1 MMRDFTITQY
11 TSLLD
16 QLKKSGGVFQ
26 TVREYATHP
35 EKNAILLRHD
45 IDDRKAHALIFA
57 KLQFER
63 GIKGTYYFRVVPES
77 FQEELIQEIESLGH
91 EIGYHYED
99 MDFAKGNT
107 QEAYRLFIAHLEKL
121 RGIAKI
127 DTICMHGS
135 PRSEYDN
142 KDVWKEYSYKQHGI
156 IAEPYLDFNFDD
168 LYYLTDTGRM
178 WDGKKFSIRDE
189 IKTTKIWPQFHSTQD
204 IVLGL
209 QNKKLPFPVMINFHP
224 QRWTDELAL
233 WIKEMLFQS
242 AKNQIKK
249 WRKQRLK

>member
-1 MMRDFTITQY
+1 
-11 TSLLD
+11 
-16 QLKKSGGVFQ
+16 
-26 TVREYATHP
+26 
-35 EKNAILLRHD
+35 
-45 IDDRKAHALIFA
+45 
-57 KLQFER
+57 
-63 GIKGTYYFRVVPES
+63 
-77 FQEELIQEIESLGH
+77 
-91 EIGYHYED
+91 
-99 MDFAKGNT
+99 
-107 QEAYRLFIAHLEKL
+107 
-121 RGIAKI
+121 
-127 DTICMHGS
+127 MHGS

-224 QRWTDELAL
+224 QRWTDEPAL